1 MEVIGSSNGL
11 FCLTSGFD
19 LYVLCNPC
27 IQKAISIPH
36 PNIGLR
42 RFETETHSFGY
53 SPNTDDYKVVRVVYV
68 EGTTHS
74 LLEIY
79 TLRSGAWRSFT
90 APCPPYDFIIEP
102 FGPISVCN
110 IFFNGAVHWP
120 ARTPDFQ
127 HNFIVSFD
135 MEDEV
140 FREMAMPKSLQGG
153 LGNRRECL
161 KPLKHRKPLQL
172 SSIFTWLLLLPSII
186 YFHSHPYL
194 NFPN

>member
-1 MEVIGSSNGL
+1 LVTQEFEVSDRKDPPDFIISRCSYDCMEVIGSSNGL

-27 IQKAISIPH
+27 IQIAISVPH
-36 PNIGLR
+36 PNIGLWG
-42 RFETETHSFGY
+42 FETETHGFGY
-53 SPNTDDYKVVRVVYV
+53 CPNTDDYKVVRVVYV
-68 EGTTHS
+68 EGTTYS
-74 LLEIY
+74 LLEIC

-90 APCPPYDFIIEP
+90 APCSPYNFIIEP
-102 FGPISVCN
+102 FGPTSLRN

-140 FREMAMPKSLQGG
+140 FHEMAMPKSLQGG
-153 LGNRRECL
+153 LGIEG
-161 KPLKHRKPLQL
+161 
-172 SSIFTWLLLLPSII
+172 SA
-186 YFHSHPYL
+186 
-194 NFPN
+194 